1 LLPSD
6 WIPAFAGMTIE
17 RDIYNAMN
25 RCSKTG
31 IIGVFKNGTIAF
43 IMQLSIVPNFFISC
57 EEFLRS
63 LLCPGWLELPIFDCR
78 LLMDNGY

>member
-1 LLPSD
+1 
-6 WIPAFAGMTIE
+6 MTIE

-43 IMQLSIVPNFFISC
+43 IMQLSIGLAIAGG
-57 EEFLRS
+57 LRGHS
-63 LLCPGWLELPIFDCR
+63 AIFAI
-78 LLMDNGY
+78 